1 VTVTDAT
8 GTTVAGD
15 AGTGQEIDWTWD
27 ASTAPPGLYS
37 WTIGAGDTVRPATGR
52 LGAKP
57 VPLKITAAAASP
69 RTVTPNGDGQ
79 TDSSQISYTLSAP
92 ATVTASLRAPDGTQL
107 AVLFSEA
114 RPAGKQA
121 FRFVPTDIPD
131 GRYDIVLTAVD
142 PLTTVSAVL
151 PVLVDRTVG
160 RFTAAPAAVSPNGD
174 GVLDDLTFSFELTR
188 AASVRL
194 EVARAGKTVAA
205 VYSAELP
212 GGAQTLDWNGAGVP
226 DGRYAGV
233 LTATN
238 EIGTVRH
245 TALFAIDTTAPQL
258 RAISF
263 RRLRFTVSEPAAI
276 RLVLN
281 GKRITRTVRAGSFS
295 FRASRVRS
303 VRIVARDAAG
313 NVSRTLRYR

>member
-1 VTVTDAT
+1 MLVWTSGGNAKFRAGVAVPLRAVSGHRDAGFTSCPGAALYAQLSALARQTASKGLPKLYSPLVQGAIGAPVRFRARLSEPLPWTVTVTDAT

-57 VPLKITAAAASP
+57 APLKITAAAASP

-79 TDSSQISYTLSAP
+79 TDSSQISYSLSAP

-114 RPAGKQA
+114 RLAGKQS

-142 PLTTVSAVL
+142 SLTTVVTVL

-160 RFTAAPAAVSPNGD
+160 RVTTAPAAVSPDGG
-174 GVLDDLTFSFELTR
+174 GVLDD
-188 AASVRL
+188 
-194 EVARAGKTVAA
+194 
-205 VYSAELP
+205 
-212 GGAQTLDWNGAGVP
+212 
-226 DGRYAGV
+226 
-233 LTATN
+233 
-238 EIGTVRH
+238 
-245 TALFAIDTTAPQL
+245 
-258 RAISF
+258 
-263 RRLRFTVSEPAAI
+263 
-276 RLVLN
+276 
-281 GKRITRTVRAGSFS
+281 
-295 FRASRVRS
+295 
-303 VRIVARDAAG
+303 
-313 NVSRTLRYR
+313 